1 MNGQKLVQEKKLLND
16 GETETVR
23 RDGIIYI

>member
-23 RDGIIYI
+23 RDDIIYI

>member
-1 MNGQKLVQEKKLLND
+1 MIKNGQKLVQEKKLLND

-23 RDGIIYI
+23 KDDII